1 MIKKR
6 VFDIFAAL
14 LGLLLIWWVF
24 PIVAL
29 LIRWKMPGGS
39 AFFCQ
44 NYAKISR
51 IAKNELFTSFSPQQ
65 R

>member
-6 VFDIFAAL
+6 VFDFIAAL

-44 NYAKISR
+44 RRVGKDGKLY
-51 IAKNELFTSFSPQQ
+51 TCHQ
-65 R
+65 